1 MFFQLVFKCRI
12 RCWKQIKCFLD
23 CCIFQTEYEN
33 QNSSRITFTFRYK
46 ENHVC
51 SDRLNFNFSLTLM
64 IFRLQKLLEGGGIL
78 TILRDWFLYVFSLYY
93 IWFII
98 IICSLY
104 VMGHFSYSYRNTY
117 VIIEKHNGIIQQNR
131 NFNGVVKKKNVQQ
144 VWVNILSDNNRNKP
158 PV

>member
-1 MFFQLVFKCRI
+1 
-12 RCWKQIKCFLD
+12 
-23 CCIFQTEYEN
+23 
-33 QNSSRITFTFRYK
+33 
-46 ENHVC
+46 
-51 SDRLNFNFSLTLM
+51 M

-117 VIIEKHNGIIQQNR
+117 VIIEKHNGIIQQN
-131 NFNGVVKKKNVQQ
+131 
-144 VWVNILSDNNRNKP
+144 
-158 PV
+158 

>member
-23 CCIFQTEYEN
+23 CCIFQTEDEN

-51 SDRLNFNFSLTLM
+51 SDRLNFNFSLALK

-78 TILRDWFLYVFSLYY
+78 TILGFWQSSGTDSFTYFPCITSDLFSLYVRY
-93 IWFII
+93 MLRVI
-98 IICSLY
+98 SLNLIKIQ
-104 VMGHFSYSYRNTY
+104 M
-117 VIIEKHNGIIQQNR
+117 HNGTIQQNR
-131 NFNGVVKKKNVQQ
+131 NFNGVV
-144 VWVNILSDNNRNKP
+144 
-158 PV
+158 